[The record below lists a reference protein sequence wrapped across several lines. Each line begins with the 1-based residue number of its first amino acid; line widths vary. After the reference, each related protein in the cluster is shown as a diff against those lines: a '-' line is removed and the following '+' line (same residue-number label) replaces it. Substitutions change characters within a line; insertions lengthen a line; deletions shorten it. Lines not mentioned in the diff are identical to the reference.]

1 MITFIS
7 KMNDLQRQVSGIS
20 ENNFHTGEIDTAV
33 KAVDQKVDE
42 CIKKDGGYA
51 YNFIKNI
58 SHAKK
63 HVDDLSEHLKHR
75 VNNVK
80 DCVFHE
86 RSRLHEIH
94 KTLQSDREA
103 VVKLVES
110 QLNDARDKIKLQIT
124 QEVTALVGQLQK
136 LVIQIKSKL
145 EEIDRWLKQYVTDL
159 ETRMKE
165 AEEIVRAVEQKVEKI
180 LEEVHKDGKHINDL
194 KAAANM
200 IRQHAYSLWE
210 AGDQA
215 KRNVIAEVKTA
226 LGEVV
231 KTNLALRGDLDHVK
245 TALLMGIRQYV
256 KTNLLTTIKGDV
268 DTIKGIG
275 KDDGLG
281 AIRRRIV
288 EEYAK
293 QFGTATL
300 ASKVQDWL
308 ESILES
314 KTIMDKIGE
323 SIGRKGV
330 SLEEIFNGDQGVE
343 GFAATIV
350 SQLRSEMEEA
360 TRDVQFDEKG
370 DIEVTLT
377 AVMSVCNKFAKGLDK
392 VIEQKLDT
400 IVGVINILPGL
411 DVGGPRNKDLYLRG
425 AVRMVLQQLVGAA
438 RQAGGELYSFTG
450 EDDDNYN
457 LGRNVDKA
465 LKVAGEL
472 SENLRTATSIDR
484 DAVPAP
490 KSPYDVDTQVNT
502 VLDGKIG
509 KTNSVDALGKVD
521 IEITQFSSYDKF
533 LKQAKLKS
541 DKAQLT
547 GNPGDDEGS
556 FPQAIK
562 KIETQ
567 VKEALK
573 TIESLNGEAETQLQT
588 TYRHL
593 DSLCQAITEFA
604 ETGHDSAKK
613 NITELKRK
621 IGITL
626 KGEQTSFQKVHYNLN
641 QLREDN
647 LKKAINDAENFSVE
661 ADKEKKKTI
670 RKLNAF
676 VTFTID
682 SVRDNI
688 TNDLKSRYVKFI
700 KSQLTKFAEKVEKE
714 IGTLPKDITK
724 DADKGFKGFMGVL
737 EQKLTDSKIQ
747 ELGENAKLGDLSPKV
762 QKFFTDLPKTL
773 MKRSDIMPPD
783 KLSLLSR
790 TLKTLFTDLTK
801 YNRNFVTNLSALNTL
816 LTEIHPESYANQ
828 SNPLLQFLKG
838 GITDMHGELD
848 KAYVSVYDS
857 EIITIYNDITKS
869 ITSDGTK
876 CAKIVLT
883 IVPTVYHTLTQLRRE
898 LHESDGKWNS
908 YNIYDSKESHHSLH
922 RLFFND
928 NGYDTGLAGKVEH
941 GELNHKSGFTG
952 QNILTKLNDTTHN
965 LFVTNKQS
973 LKASAIA
980 PTSDDIP
987 FEYTGENGVIPSLY
1001 DYLKKYFNVCHYTHI
1016 KSPRIPCSVYEML
1029 LWVCGLQFSPVFKPL
1044 LDHVNELFMVPI
1056 DGDPS
1061 KKTLKPI
1068 DASPSTIS
1076 ASDICTTIEEICFKS
1091 YPVLT
1096 TIAGHGDAYTTY
1108 ACEFST
1114 NSLKF
1119 KYPTRGEECFQ
1130 LLLDIL
1136 RKLFPPLRFLFGQC
1150 SNPASEHGWLK
1161 CQYGRDITTVNQPC
1175 KAHSTDKANGQST
1188 SKPMC
1193 QPNGHPNDQ
1202 PTCQPRSP
1210 LMSYLNDTL
1219 PGHLPHQLNSV
1230 GCKSVC
1236 KSCPG
1241 STPGMPCLTPLGF
1254 REFSG
1259 SIKTGKDICDIL
1271 GDLFETNNI
1280 SAVFCLSPK
1289 PPSTLPE
1296 HFGFA
1301 LYLVKG
1307 WLHSSQSKKATMNKF
1322 TLQASF
1328 ESSITNTSIKLFE
1341 NADRFTN
1348 ALANAYGSDSV
1359 RHSEC
1364 QHPHLMNLTITDF
1377 CNSNIKRIE
1386 CAPYL
1391 SSLYSDA
1398 YHHLANKHSNTYLS
1412 WAVYLPWDF
1421 WRNIFCREW
1430 GCRRCLHHGA
1440 CTPGSHGSFETPCHC
1455 KSLVTCKGVTPTL
1468 YKCGFMFGDAIA
1480 INALN
1485 TRRTCA
1491 TFAKHL
1497 KSVIQSHYFKTLFEI
1512 IDNFM
1517 FTIRAPFIWTLL
1529 ALWSLSLLYLL
1540 HIAVVRLDVLRIR
1553 SHLRPPSSHRIA
1565 AQSLLAAA
1573 RVKALANVKYFSP

>member
-1 MITFIS
+1 
-7 KMNDLQRQVSGIS
+7 
-20 ENNFHTGEIDTAV
+20 
-33 KAVDQKVDE
+33 
-42 CIKKDGGYA
+42 
-51 YNFIKNI
+51 
-58 SHAKK
+58 
-63 HVDDLSEHLKHR
+63 
-75 VNNVK
+75 
-80 DCVFHE
+80 
-86 RSRLHEIH
+86 
-94 KTLQSDREA
+94 
-103 VVKLVES
+103 
-110 QLNDARDKIKLQIT
+110 
-124 QEVTALVGQLQK
+124 
-136 LVIQIKSKL
+136 
-145 EEIDRWLKQYVTDL
+145 
-159 ETRMKE
+159 
-165 AEEIVRAVEQKVEKI
+165 
-180 LEEVHKDGKHINDL
+180 
-194 KAAANM
+194 
-200 IRQHAYSLWE
+200 
-210 AGDQA
+210 
-215 KRNVIAEVKTA
+215 
-226 LGEVV
+226 
-231 KTNLALRGDLDHVK
+231 
-245 TALLMGIRQYV
+245 
-256 KTNLLTTIKGDV
+256 
-268 DTIKGIG
+268 
-275 KDDGLG
+275 
-281 AIRRRIV
+281 
-288 EEYAK
+288 
-293 QFGTATL
+293 
-300 ASKVQDWL
+300 
-308 ESILES
+308 
-314 KTIMDKIGE
+314 
-323 SIGRKGV
+323 
-330 SLEEIFNGDQGVE
+330 
-343 GFAATIV
+343 
-350 SQLRSEMEEA
+350 
-360 TRDVQFDEKG
+360 
-370 DIEVTLT
+370 
-377 AVMSVCNKFAKGLDK
+377 
-392 VIEQKLDT
+392 
-400 IVGVINILPGL
+400 
-411 DVGGPRNKDLYLRG
+411 
-425 AVRMVLQQLVGAA
+425 
-438 RQAGGELYSFTG
+438 
-450 EDDDNYN
+450 
-457 LGRNVDKA
+457 
-465 LKVAGEL
+465 
-472 SENLRTATSIDR
+472 
-484 DAVPAP
+484 
-490 KSPYDVDTQVNT
+490 
-502 VLDGKIG
+502 
-509 KTNSVDALGKVD
+509 
-521 IEITQFSSYDKF
+521 
-533 LKQAKLKS
+533 
-541 DKAQLT
+541 
-547 GNPGDDEGS
+547 
-556 FPQAIK
+556 
-562 KIETQ
+562 
-567 VKEALK
+567 
-573 TIESLNGEAETQLQT
+573 
-588 TYRHL
+588 
-593 DSLCQAITEFA
+593 
-604 ETGHDSAKK
+604 
-613 NITELKRK
+613 
-621 IGITL
+621 
-626 KGEQTSFQKVHYNLN
+626 
-641 QLREDN
+641 
-647 LKKAINDAENFSVE
+647 
-661 ADKEKKKTI
+661 
-670 RKLNAF
+670 
-676 VTFTID
+676 
-682 SVRDNI
+682 
-688 TNDLKSRYVKFI
+688 
-700 KSQLTKFAEKVEKE
+700 
-714 IGTLPKDITK
+714 
-724 DADKGFKGFMGVL
+724 
-737 EQKLTDSKIQ
+737 
-747 ELGENAKLGDLSPKV
+747 
-762 QKFFTDLPKTL
+762 
-773 MKRSDIMPPD
+773 
-783 KLSLLSR
+783 
-790 TLKTLFTDLTK
+790 
-801 YNRNFVTNLSALNTL
+801 
-816 LTEIHPESYANQ
+816 
-828 SNPLLQFLKG
+828 
-838 GITDMHGELD
+838 MHGELD

-1421 WRNIFCREW
+1421 WRYLLSLYDAFRNIFCREW